1 MIEKKHIDLLSLK
14 FEKSIIDEIKSSSE
28 IHEFKDGDIII
39 NYGDSL
45 KHVPI
50 VLEGVIKVM
59 KEDKDYGE
67 GLLYYIK
74 DGDTCS
80 VTTSCLSG
88 FKQSNVKAV
97 CETDVKIILISAS
110 KMNEWMS
117 KYESWRY
124 FIINS
129 YQKRFDELFNVINS
143 ISFDNLEQRI
153 DYYIHKKSSLLKS
166 KKIITTHEEIAK
178 ELSTSRV
185 VVSRIL
191 KLLENKSV
199 VKLGRNYV
207 EVL

>member
-1 MIEKKHIDLLSLK
+1 MIKKKHIDLLSLNL
-14 FEKSIIDEIKSSSE
+14 EKSIIDEIKSSLE
-28 IHEFKDGDIII
+28 IHEFKEGEIII
-39 NYGDSL
+39 NYGDII
-45 KHVPI
+45 KYVPI
-50 VLEGVIKVM
+50 VLEGVLKVM

-67 GLLYYIK
+67 GLLYYLK
-74 DGDTCS
+74 GGDTCS
-80 VTTSCLSG
+80 VSTSCLSG
-88 FKQSNVKAV
+88 FKKSNVKAV
-97 CETDVKIILISAS
+97 CETEVKIILISAS

-117 KYESWRY
+117 KYESWRS

-129 YQKRFDELFNVINS
+129 YQKRYDELFNVINS
-143 ISFDNLEQRI
+143 ISFDNLEERI
-153 DYYIHKKSSLLKS
+153 NNYIHKKSSLINS